1 MPITLKDLL
10 ESILASGKPLKIA
23 AFLTLAMLV
32 LITGA
37 SAQLQQVASKSPSV
51 EDKLAQSYHAMY
63 DLKFQEAF
71 QAADEA
77 KAVAQDDPLPY
88 VAQAWVSFF
97 RELDRLHILRS
108 ELFATD
114 DSYNSREAYT
124 WDAGN
129 KKIFDSSLDQ
139 AEKLAQVRLGRNQN
153 DPRALLAL
161 SLVNGLHGD
170 DYGIFTKKDL
180 KAISYIKTATTYA
193 EKLLAQSP
201 DSYDAY
207 VATGMGKVIV
217 ARKSAPVRWVLRMG
231 GLKGDEVEGVKE
243 LTLAADHAH
252 YLAPFARLLVVFED
266 VRFKNTDDA
275 RRKLEALHQQF
286 PNNHLFQDELDKLG
300 RTSARLVRQGN

>member
-1 MPITLKDLL
+1 L
-10 ESILASGKPLKIA
+10 ESILEPRKPLKIPA
-23 AFLTLAMLV
+23 LLTLALLALV
-32 LITGA
+32 SGA
-37 SAQLQQVASKSPSV
+37 LAQVQKVASKPPSV

-71 QAADEA
+71 KAADEA

-88 VAQAWVSFF
+88 VAQAWVAFF
-97 RELDRLHILRS
+97 RELDRQHILRS

-114 DSYNSREAYT
+114 DNYNSRNAYT
-124 WDAGN
+124 WDTGN
-129 KKIFDSSLDQ
+129 KKIFDSGLDQ
-139 AEKLAQVRLGRNQN
+139 AEKLAQDRLNGNQN
-153 DPRALLAL
+153 DSRALLAL
-161 SLVNGLHGD
+161 SLINGLHGD
-170 DYGIFTKKDL
+170 DFGIFTKKDL

-217 ARKSAPVRWVLRMG
+217 ARKSAPVRWVLRLG
-231 GLKGDEVEGVKE
+231 GLKGDEDEGIKE

-266 VRFKNTDDA
+266 VRFKNPADA
-275 RRKLEALHQQF
+275 RRRLQDLHQQF
-286 PNNHLFQDELDKLG
+286 PNNHLFVEELDKLN
-300 RTSARLVRQGN
+300 RTSAALVRQSN

>member
-1 MPITLKDLL
+1 
-10 ESILASGKPLKIA
+10 
-23 AFLTLAMLV
+23 V
-32 LITGA
+32 
-37 SAQLQQVASKSPSV
+37 V
-51 EDKLAQSYHAMY
+51 
-63 DLKFQEAF
+63 
-71 QAADEA
+71 
-77 KAVAQDDPLPY
+77 
-88 VAQAWVSFF
+88 FF

-114 DSYNSREAYT
+114 DNYNSRDAYA

-139 AEKLAQVRLGRNQN
+139 AEKLAQARLNRNQN
-153 DPRALLAL
+153 DSRALLAL
-161 SLVNGLHGD
+161 SLINGLHGD
-170 DYGIFTKKDL
+170 DFGVFTKKDL

-217 ARKSAPVRWVLRMG
+217 ARKSAPVRWVLRLG
-231 GLKGDEVEGVKE
+231 GLKGDEGEGVKE

-286 PNNHLFQDELDKLG
+286 PNNHLFQDELEKLG
-300 RTSARLVRQGN
+300 RTSAQLVRQGN

>member
-1 MPITLKDLL
+1 MDLK
-10 ESILASGKPLKIA
+10 KCMKTA
-23 AFLTLAMLV
+23 AVVTLAVLALV
-32 LITGA
+32 PGT
-37 SAQLQQVASKSPSV
+37 SAQVRQVASKSPSV

-88 VAQAWVSFF
+88 VAQAWVTFF

-114 DSYNSREAYT
+114 DSYNSRDAYT
-124 WDAGN
+124 WDTGN

-139 AEKLAQVRLGRNQN
+139 AEKLAQDRLNRNQN

-161 SLVNGLHGD
+161 SLINGLHGD
-170 DYGIFTKKDL
+170 DFGIFTKKDL

-217 ARKSAPVRWVLRMG
+217 ARKSAPVRWVLRLG
-231 GLKGDEVEGVKE
+231 GLKGDEGEGVKE

-266 VRFKNTDDA
+266 VRFKNPADA
-275 RRKLEALHQQF
+275 RRRLEDLHQQF
-286 PNNHLFQDELDKLG
+286 PNNHLFVEELDKLN
-300 RTSARLVRQGN
+300 RTSAALIHQGN

>member
-1 MPITLKDLL
+1 LHLRNHMKTAALL
-10 ESILASGKPLKIA
+10 I
-23 AFLTLAMLV
+23 LAMLA
-32 LITGA
+32 LISGA
-37 SAQLQQVASKSPSV
+37 SAQVQQVASKSPLV

-71 QAADEA
+71 KAADEA

-88 VAQAWVSFF
+88 VAQAWVAFF

-114 DSYNSREAYT
+114 DSYNSRDAYT
-124 WDAGN
+124 WDTGN

-139 AEKLAQVRLGRNQN
+139 AEKLAQDRLNRNQN
-153 DPRALLAL
+153 ESRALLAL
-161 SLVNGLHGD
+161 SLIYGLHGD
-170 DYGIFTKKDL
+170 DFGIFTKKDL

-217 ARKSAPVRWVLRMG
+217 ARKSAPVRWVLRLG
-231 GLKGDEVEGVKE
+231 GLKGDEDEGIKE

-266 VRFKNTDDA
+266 VRFKNPADA
-275 RRKLEALHQQF
+275 RRRLEDLHQQF
-286 PNNHLFQDELDKLG
+286 PNNHLFIEELSKLN
-300 RTSARLVRQGN
+300 RTSAALVHQGN

>member
-1 MPITLKDLL
+1 MKT
-10 ESILASGKPLKIA
+10 A
-23 AFLTLAMLV
+23 AFVALVVLAFV
-32 LITGA
+32 AGA
-37 SAQLQQVASKSPSV
+37 SAQLKQGASKSPSV

-71 QAADEA
+71 KAADEA

-88 VAQAWVSFF
+88 VAQAWVAFF

-114 DSYNSREAYT
+114 DSYNSRDEYT
-124 WDAGN
+124 WDTGN
-129 KKIFDSSLDQ
+129 KKIFDSSLDR
-139 AEKLAQVRLGRNQN
+139 AEKLAQDRLNRDQN
-153 DPRALLAL
+153 DSRALLAL
-161 SLVNGLHGD
+161 SLINGLHGD
-170 DYGIFTKKDL
+170 DFGIFTKKNL

-217 ARKSAPVRWVLRMG
+217 ARKSAPVRWVLRLG
-231 GLKGDEVEGVKE
+231 GLKGDEGEGVKE

-275 RRKLEALHQQF
+275 RKRLEDLHQQF
-286 PNNHLFQDELDKLG
+286 PNNHLFTEELNKLS
-300 RTSARLVRQGN
+300 RTSATLVRQGN

>member
-1 MPITLKDLL
+1 L
-10 ESILASGKPLKIA
+10 ERILASGKPLKIA
-23 AFLTLAMLV
+23 AFLILAMLV
-32 LITGA
+32 FVTGA

-63 DLKFQEAF
+63 DLKFPEAF
-71 QAADEA
+71 KAADEA

-88 VAQAWVSFF
+88 VAQAWVVFF

-114 DSYNSREAYT
+114 DNYNARDTYS
-124 WDAGN
+124 WDATN
-129 KKIFDSSLDQ
+129 KKLFDSSLDQ
-139 AEKLAQVRLGRNQN
+139 AEKLAQARLGRNQN

-161 SLVNGLHGD
+161 SLINGLHGD
-170 DYGIFTKKDL
+170 DFGIFTKKDL
-180 KAISYIKTATTYA
+180 KSISYIKTATNYA

-231 GLKGDEVEGVKE
+231 GLKGDETEGVKE

-300 RTSARLVRQGN
+300 RTSAQLVRQGN

>member
-1 MPITLKDLL
+1 MQSTVEP
-10 ESILASGKPLKIA
+10 GKPLKTASFVTLVIL
-23 AFLTLAMLV
+23 AFVA
-32 LITGA
+32 GA
-37 SAQLQQVASKSPSV
+37 SAQLKQVASKSPSV

-71 QAADEA
+71 KAADEA

-88 VAQAWVSFF
+88 VAQAWVVFF

-114 DSYNSREAYT
+114 DSYNSRDAYA

-139 AEKLAQVRLGRNQN
+139 AEKLAQDRLNRNQN
-153 DPRALLAL
+153 DSRALLAL
-161 SLVNGLHGD
+161 SLINGLHGD
-170 DYGIFTKKDL
+170 DFGIFTKKDL

-217 ARKSAPVRWVLRMG
+217 ARKSAPVRWVLRLG
-231 GLKGDEVEGVKE
+231 GLKGDEGEGVKE

-275 RRKLEALHQQF
+275 RKRLEALHQQF
-286 PNNHLFQDELDKLG
+286 PNNHLFQEELEKLG
-300 RTSARLVRQGN
+300 RTSAQLVRQGN